1 MLLNLPEL
9 VAARRVVVVGGK
21 GGVGKTAV
29 SSAVALGEARRGRR
43 VLLVSTDPAHNLGH
57 LWGADVGD
65 AGTTLAPRLDAIEI
79 DPERTTEEHLRQVG
93 ERLRRLM
100 PPHLA
105 GEVDRHLSL
114 ARDAPGMHEAAIL
127 ERVAEVVE
135 ASLASYDLLV
145 LDTAPSG
152 HTARLMALPETLTT
166 WTDGLLRREE
176 RARRLGEAERGVS
189 GRATARDRQGRTL
202 ADDPAAGVLGAPAG
216 PVETEQG
223 DRNAEIRDVLL
234 RRRARF
240 ALLRSVFTDPAATA
254 FVVVLAAERLP
265 VLETVELAEQLRRA
279 GVHLG
284 GLVVNK
290 RSPADGG
297 PLLAARRAHEDQYLR
312 TLDDA
317 LPRAPRVEAPLLPDD
332 LVGAAA
338 LQRFGEVLGFGRTDV
353 R

>member
-1 MLLNLPEL
+1 MLLNLHDL

-57 LWGADVGD
+57 LWGTRVGD
-65 AGTTLAPRLDAIEI
+65 AGTALVPGLDAVEI
-79 DPERTTEEHLRQVG
+79 DPERTTEEHLQRVG
-93 ERLRRLM
+93 DRLRRLM
-100 PPHLA
+100 PPHLG
-105 GEVDRHLSL
+105 GEVDRHLAL

-135 ASLASYDLLV
+135 ESLASYDLLV

-152 HTARLMALPETLTT
+152 HTARLMALPESLTT

-176 RARRLGEAERGVS
+176 RARRLAEAERGL
-189 GRATARDRQGRTL
+189 GE
-202 ADDPAAGVLGAPAG
+202 DPAAAVLGDPSGHAPSARERRD
-216 PVETEQG
+216 V
-223 DRNAEIRDVLL
+223 EIRDVLL

-240 ALLRSVFTDPAATA
+240 ALLRSVFTDAATTA

-265 VLETVELAEQLRRA
+265 VLETVELERQLRGA
-279 GVHLG
+279 GVHVG

-297 PLLAARRAHEDQYLR
+297 PLLAARREHEDRYLKV
-312 TLDDA
+312 LDDA
-317 LPRAPRVEAPLLPDD
+317 LPDVPRLEAPLLAED
-332 LVGAAA
+332 LVGEDGLARFAGA
-338 LQRFGEVLGFGRTDV
+338 LGLTAPVA
-353 R
+353 

>member
-1 MLLNLPEL
+1 MLLNLPDL
-9 VAARRVVVVGGK
+9 VAGRRVVVVGGK

-57 LWGADVGD
+57 LWGARVGD
-65 AGTTLAPRLDAIEI
+65 GGAGLAPGLDAVEI
-79 DPERTTEEHLRQVG
+79 DPERTTEEHLRRVG
-93 ERLRRLM
+93 ARLRRLM
-100 PPHLA
+100 PPHLGA
-105 GEVDRHLSL
+105 EVDRHLSL

-135 ASLASYDLLV
+135 DSLASYDLLV

-152 HTARLMALPETLTT
+152 HTARLMALPESLTT

-176 RARRLGEAERGVS
+176 RARRLAQAERGL
-189 GRATARDRQGRTL
+189 T
-202 ADDPAAGVLGAPAG
+202 DDPAAAVLGASA
-216 PVETEQG
+216 
-223 DRNAEIRDVLL
+223 DRTPSPRERRDAEIRDVLL
-234 RRRARF
+234 RRRSRF
-240 ALLRSVFTDPAATA
+240 ALLRSAFTDAGTTA

-265 VLETVELAEQLRRA
+265 VLETVELERQLRGA
-279 GVHLG
+279 GVHVG

-297 PLLAARRAHEDQYLR
+297 PLLAARRAHEDRYLR
-312 TLDDA
+312 VLDDA
-317 LPRAPRVEAPLLPDD
+317 LPDVARLEAPLLAED
-332 LVGAAA
+332 LVGEEGLA
-338 LQRFGEVLGFGRTDV
+338 RFAEVLGVSAPV

>member
-1 MLLNLPEL
+1 MLLNLHGL

-29 SSAVALGEARRGRR
+29 ASAVALGEARRGRR

-57 LWGADVGD
+57 LWGARVGD
-65 AGTTLAPRLDAIEI
+65 AGSALVAGLDAVEI
-79 DPERTTEEHLRQVG
+79 DPERTTEEHLRRVG
-93 ERLRRLM
+93 DRLRRLM
-100 PPHLA
+100 PPHLG
-105 GEVDRHLSL
+105 GEVDRHLAL

-135 ASLASYDLLV
+135 ESLASYDLLV

-152 HTARLMALPETLTT
+152 HTARLMALPESLTT

-176 RARRLGEAERGVS
+176 RVRRLGEAERGLS
-189 GRATARDRQGRTL
+189 
-202 ADDPAAGVLGAPAG
+202 DDPAASVLGAPAG
-216 PVETEQG
+216 PPPSPRERR
-223 DRNAEIRDVLL
+223 DAEIRDVLL

-240 ALLRSVFTDPAATA
+240 ALLRSVFTDAATTA

-265 VLETVELAEQLRRA
+265 VLETVELERQLRGA
-279 GVHLG
+279 GVHVG

-297 PLLAARRAHEDQYLR
+297 PLLAARRAHEDQYL
-312 TLDDA
+312 TVLDDA
-317 LPRAPRVEAPLLPDD
+317 LPDLPRLEAPLLAED
-332 LVGAAA
+332 LVGEEGLA
-338 LQRFGEVLGFGRTDV
+338 RFADVLGVTAPV
-353 R
+353 A